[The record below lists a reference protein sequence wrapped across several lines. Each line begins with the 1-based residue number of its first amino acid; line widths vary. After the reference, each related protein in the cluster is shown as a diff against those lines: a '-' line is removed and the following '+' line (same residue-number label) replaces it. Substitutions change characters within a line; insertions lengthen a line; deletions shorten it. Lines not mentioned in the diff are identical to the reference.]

1 MNFAI
6 VGPGAIGS
14 LWASYL
20 TQAGHKVCLW
30 SRSDAS
36 YIAIQRD
43 EYQATQFVNGNLEYL
58 SQADVVLV
66 TLKAPQVQSVLE
78 SIASHIDN
86 DAILL
91 LMHNGMG
98 TAQATQERFPH
109 NPLLLATT
117 THGAYRPSSTQVL
130 HTGLGQ
136 TLIGAVNH
144 QGAQCEFLVEVLNHA
159 LPQVHWQQQI
169 EQALWNKVAINC
181 AINPLTAL
189 HKIRNGELAHARYTA
204 QLNDITAEVAL
215 VMQAE
220 GLQADAQQLRQTVTN
235 VIEAT
240 ANNFSSMQQDIEH
253 QRTSEI
259 DFITGHL
266 IKTARIH
273 AIAVPANEQLY
284 HAIKQI
290 EQSW

>member
-14 LWASYL
+14 LWACYL
-20 TQAGHKVCLW
+20 TKAGHNVSLW
-30 SRSDAS
+30 SRSDS
-36 YIAIQRD
+36 RQLSIQLDQCEAITLANADSTSLAQ
-43 EYQATQFVNGNLEYL
+43 V
-58 SQADVVLV
+58 DVVLV
-66 TLKAPQVQSVLE
+66 TLKAPHVQSVLA
-78 SIASHIDN
+78 SIAQYIHH
-86 DAILL
+86 DAIIL

-98 TAQATQERFPH
+98 TAQATQDLFPR

-117 THGAYRPSSTQVL
+117 THGAYRPSNVQVL
-130 HTGLGQ
+130 HTGHGQ
-136 TLIGAVNH
+136 TLIGAVNQ
-144 QGAQCEFLVEVLNHA
+144 QGALCEFLVEVLNHA
-159 LPQVHWQQQI
+159 LPQVHWHDHI

-189 HKIRNGELAHARYTA
+189 HRVRNGELSQPVYA
-204 QLNDITAEVAL
+204 QQLDGITAEVAL

-220 GLQADAQQLRQTVTN
+220 GLKVNVLELRQTVNN

-240 ANNFSSMQQDIEH
+240 ANNYSSMEQDIEH
-253 QRTSEI
+253 KRLSEI

-266 IKTARIH
+266 IHIACQH
-273 AIAVPANEQLY
+273 AIEVPINQQLY

>member
-20 TQAGHKVCLW
+20 IQAGHHVCLW
-30 SRSDAS
+30 SRNSS
-36 YIAIQRD
+36 PHISIQRD
-43 EYQATQFVNGNLEYL
+43 ECPAIQCHNGHTEQLA
-58 SQADVVLV
+58 QADVVLV
-66 TLKAPQVQSVLE
+66 TLKAPQVQHVLE
-78 SIASHIDN
+78 SIAPHIDK

-98 TAQATQERFPH
+98 TAKATQTLFPN

-130 HTGLGQ
+130 HTGQGQ
-136 TLIGAVNH
+136 TLIGAVN
-144 QGAQCEFLVEVLNHA
+144 QKGTQCEFLVEVLNHA
-159 LPQVHWQQQI
+159 LPQVHWQHQI
-169 EQALWNKVAINC
+169 NQALWNKVAINC

-189 HKIRNGELAHARYTA
+189 HQIRNGELAAAHYRS
-204 QLNDITAEVAL
+204 QLDSITTEVAL

-220 GLQADAQQLRQTVTN
+220 GIDADAQHLRKTVN
-235 VIEAT
+235 DVIEAT
-240 ANNFSSMQQDIEH
+240 ANNYSSMEQDIAH
-253 QRTSEI
+253 QRPSEI

-266 IKTARIH
+266 IKTARTHGID
-273 AIAVPANEQLY
+273 VPVNEQLY